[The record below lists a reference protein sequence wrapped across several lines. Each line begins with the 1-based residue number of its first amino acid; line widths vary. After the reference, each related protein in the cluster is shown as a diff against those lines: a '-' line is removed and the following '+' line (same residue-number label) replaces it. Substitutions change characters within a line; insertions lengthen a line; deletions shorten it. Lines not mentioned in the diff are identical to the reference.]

1 MDLLTFPIESKH
13 KCYALLQSTLNLLL
27 LPLTEYQTLT
37 VHNCF
42 VNVLIE
48 IAFLSIYSQSNS
60 NRKMYKS
67 DKLIINFLKMAVKI
81 CDVSQFVY
89 LAMHNYRT
97 FRFKEALKV
106 TILVKSKLTQSF
118 IPYKNIEKREFYN
131 KSVSGLSLSK
141 RIRKVW
147 AKFVKLYSGN
157 TYYLSELLFEQKLC
171 EEKGIAYLFI
181 SPYVFAD
188 MLSVLYNS
196 RLGNRSQCL

>member
-1 MDLLTFPIESKH
+1 
-13 KCYALLQSTLNLLL
+13 
-27 LPLTEYQTLT
+27 
-37 VHNCF
+37 
-42 VNVLIE
+42 
-48 IAFLSIYSQSNS
+48 
-60 NRKMYKS
+60 MYKS

-118 IPYKNIEKREFYN
+118 IPYKNIEKKEFYN

-141 RIRKVW
+141 RIRKAW

-171 EEKGIAYLFI
+171 EEKGIASSTKKILMEHY
-181 SPYVFAD
+181 SPKQNYSGQRRTWEPGLPSEQSTILD
-188 MLSVLYNS
+188 TK
-196 RLGNRSQCL
+196 SQL